1 MTAIETHW
9 LTTNEASDLLRVSRD
24 TLERHRVAWSD
35 KAPRRGLYRYKIL
48 RSGSRQFPR
57 YFTRD
62 LNEALQ
68 NP

>member
-9 LTTNEASDLLRVSRD
+9 LTTKEASEFLRVSHD
-24 TLERHRVAWSD
+24 TLERNRVPWSD
-35 KAPRRGLYRYKIL
+35 KAPRRGQYRYKIL

-57 YFTRD
+57 YFARD

-68 NP
+68 MP